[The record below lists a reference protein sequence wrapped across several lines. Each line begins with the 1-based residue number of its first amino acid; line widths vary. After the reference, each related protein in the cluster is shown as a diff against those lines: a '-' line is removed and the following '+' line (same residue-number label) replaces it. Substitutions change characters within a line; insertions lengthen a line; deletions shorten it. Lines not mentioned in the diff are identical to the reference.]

1 MFDGRC
7 IWQAG
12 AKTYKVFI
20 APIGRLART
29 SVVNPNN
36 LLSYPFLP
44 RHESGRADNEF
55 IDDYGSGT
63 TRFAC
68 KYAYVTK
75 LAASRLVVF
84 EPSLF
89 RSFRSPLTFSSSFL
103 DLFRRP
109 RCSHLRLRLVRA
121 AEILNLT
128 GVESPERGSLADRY
142 RYSSYQA
149 NSRAVETNYE
159 TFPRRHRR
167 QIESPRP

>member
-1 MFDGRC
+1 MARGATH
-7 IWQAG
+7 AG
-12 AKTYKVFI
+12 ADTYKVFI

-29 SVVNPNN
+29 SVINPNN

-89 RSFRSPLTFSSSFL
+89 RSSYSPLTFSSSFFAVHVARTYVYDSFRSRDLEL
-103 DLFRRP
+103 DWTREP
-109 RCSHLRLRLVRA
+109 
-121 AEILNLT
+121 
-128 GVESPERGSLADRY
+128 
-142 RYSSYQA
+142 
-149 NSRAVETNYE
+149 
-159 TFPRRHRR
+159 
-167 QIESPRP
+167 